1 MTRTEQFDAACADV
15 TQRREVNYGHP
26 LDNFLRGQ
34 AIMDVVA
41 ECPHP
46 AVRCALTLIAIKMAR
61 LIATPGHLDSAI
73 DIAGYARTIV
83 MALDEEDRR
92 KHDG

>member
-1 MTRTEQFDAACADV
+1 MTRTDEFDVACADV

-26 LDNFLRGQ
+26 FDNFLRGQ

-61 LIATPGHLDSAI
+61 LIATPDHLDSAI

>member
-1 MTRTEQFDAACADV
+1 MIRTDEFDAACADI

-26 LDNFLRGQ
+26 LDNFSRGQ

-61 LIATPGHLDSAI
+61 LITTPDHLDSAI